1 MSQPIPRKGL
11 AKQKKIQY
19 LIAMIWNVAFLRMV
33 PNGSPFTWSQIFNE
47 EPLGKTL
54 VPNGSPLTWSQIS
67 N

>member
-47 EPLGKTL
+47 EPLGTC
-54 VPNGSPLTWSQIS
+54 NGLGNLEPLG